1 MKKKN
6 SPYIIAEIGSNHNQ
20 DLAEALNLIDI
31 AKKAGANAVKFQIFR
46 AEDLYKKK
54 SLQNKVKKYEFNTSW
69 YKKLNA
75 YCKAKKIDIFASTFG
90 KESTNFLIKYN
101 PPYIKWASSELTKLS
116 NLYQA
121 ASFKI
126 PMILSTGMADL
137 AEVCEA
143 VEVCKAAGNDK
154 IILMHSQ
161 SLYPTKNQDMNLN
174 SLKVLKNIFHLSLG
188 ISDHSKNDIS
198 SILAVA
204 MGATYFEKHITM
216 DKNQLGPDHHYA
228 LEPSEFENYVKN
240 IYLAFKSMGK
250 IDLQVHEEI
259 KSNARKKSL
268 HFRKNLKKGTILK
281 LKHLIIKNNALGISP
296 RFSSAI
302 IGNKIT
308 KSVLKNKPVKWKSLE
323 K

>member
-1 MKKKN
+1 MKKN
-6 SPYIIAEIGSNHNQ
+6 YPYIIAEIGSNHNQ
-20 DLAEALNLIDI
+20 DLSEAFNLIDI
-31 AKKAGANAVKFQIFR
+31 AKKVGANAVKFQIFR
-46 AEDLYKKK
+46 AEDLYKNK
-54 SLQNKVKKYEFNTSW
+54 SLQNKVRKYEFNTSW
-69 YKKLNA
+69 YKKLND
-75 YCKAKKIDIFASTFG
+75 YCKTKKIDIFASTFG
-90 KESTNFLIKYN
+90 KESTSFLVKYN

-126 PMILSTGMADL
+126 PIILSTGMADL

-174 SLKVLKNIFHLSLG
+174 SLKVLKNIFHLRLG

-216 DKNQLGPDHHYA
+216 DKKQLGPDHHYA
-228 LEPSEFENYVKN
+228 LEPSEFKNYVKN
-240 IYLAFKSMGK
+240 IHLAFKSMGK
-250 IDLQVHEEI
+250 SDLQVHEEI
-259 KSNARKKSL
+259 KKNARK
-268 HFRKNLKKGTILK
+268 NLCI
-281 LKHLIIKNNALGISP
+281 
-296 RFSSAI
+296 
-302 IGNKIT
+302 
-308 KSVLKNKPVKWKSLE
+308 LE
-323 K
+323 KI